1 MALDTAGAPLAA
13 ALKEGCYLL
22 KPSLRELQE
31 LAHAPLLD
39 PGAWLEASRSL
50 VKTGGVEVVALTL
63 GHRGALLVTQD
74 SAFRAYTPDVQVV
87 SAGGAGDSFF
97 GAMVWHLASGTSIT
111 EAFRYGVGAGSAAVI
126 NPGTELCQA
135 ADVIQLYNE
144 VQLESLYGSSLQS
157 AA

>member
-1 MALDTAGAPLAA
+1 MALDSSGAPLKA

-31 LAHAPLLD
+31 LIHAPLQD

-50 VKTGGVEVVALTL
+50 VNTGSVEVVALTL

-87 SAGGAGDSFF
+87 SAGGAGDSLL

-111 EAFRYGVGAGSAAVI
+111 EAFRYGVAASAAVI
-126 NPGTELCQA
+126 NPGTGLCQA

-144 VQLESLYGSSLQS
+144 VQLESLYGSSLHS